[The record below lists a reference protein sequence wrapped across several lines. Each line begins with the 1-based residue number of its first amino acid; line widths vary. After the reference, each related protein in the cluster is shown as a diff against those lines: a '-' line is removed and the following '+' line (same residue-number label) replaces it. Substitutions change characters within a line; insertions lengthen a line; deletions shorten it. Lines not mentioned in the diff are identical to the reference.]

1 MRARRALV
9 ALLFTGLV
17 ALLAS
22 CGGRFELPTE
32 QRDII
37 VPTDQSYAMIAT
49 WTGQDGIQDLLITQD
64 QGGQLFALFNTG
76 GDGPFQ
82 VPRGRVVQYP
92 FSGGDMKGSTV
103 PVPTVEPYFYS
114 LLTLFNPVAIAAGS
128 APQRLFVLDQGD
140 SCLAK
145 FDPRRNSCAPD
156 EDTTHATGHPFRNQI
171 FEYRATWRVR
181 EYSLR
186 GDDTIST
193 FTDTTFAKPYG
204 ITADDQGRVYV
215 AGLVVV
221 LDTNQVDQRIRTR
234 KHVSRIY
241 RYKRGTRYPGVLDVN
256 MPGTDSW
263 HRDTTWVVF
272 DGTGNSSVSD
282 PRGIQWSPRGPTPL
296 FVADRGNNQ
305 VKGVSSVEI
314 NTPIVRTDGSVTG
327 ATFNHPEAVAADRN
341 DHFYVVDRENRR
353 VLRFH
358 ISGEFIQRVDVE
370 PNADGLPLL
379 DPTSIAVND
388 SVAYIA
394 DRGRGQIVRY
404 LRRP

>member
-9 ALLFTGLV
+9 ALLFLGVV

-22 CGGRFELPTE
+22 CGGRFDLPTE
-32 QRDII
+32 QREII
-37 VPTDQSYAMIAT
+37 VPTDQSYAMLAT
-49 WTGQDGIQDLLITQD
+49 WYGQDGIQDLLITQG
-64 QGGQLFALFNTG
+64 QGNQLFAVFNHGGTG
-76 GDGPFQ
+76 DHTI
-82 VPRGRVVQYP
+82 PRGEVRLYP
-92 FSGGDMKGSTV
+92 LTGNLDSDKRPRPIG
-103 PVPTVEPYFYS
+103 PPYFETMRS
-114 LLTLFNPVAIAAGS
+114 LFNPVAIAAGS
-128 APQRLFVLDQGD
+128 APQRLFILDQGD

-145 FDPRRNSCAPD
+145 FDARRNSCAPD

-171 FEYRATWRVR
+171 FQYRDTWRVR
-181 EYSLR
+181 EYSL
-186 GDDTIST
+186 GGGDTIST
-193 FTDTTFAKPYG
+193 FTDTSFAKPFG

-256 MPGTDSW
+256 MPGTDGW

-282 PRGIQWSPRGPTPL
+282 PRGIQWSPRGALPL

-305 VKGVSSVEI
+305 VKGVSSVEL
-314 NTPIVRTDGSVTG
+314 NMPIVRTDGSVTG
-327 ATFNHPEAVAADRN
+327 ATFNAPEAVAADRN

-358 ISGEFIQRVDVE
+358 ISGEFIQRVDTE
-370 PNADGLPLL
+370 ANADGLPLL
-379 DPTSIAVND
+379 DPTSIAVDD
-388 SVAYIA
+388 SLAYIA

-404 LRRP
+404 KRRP